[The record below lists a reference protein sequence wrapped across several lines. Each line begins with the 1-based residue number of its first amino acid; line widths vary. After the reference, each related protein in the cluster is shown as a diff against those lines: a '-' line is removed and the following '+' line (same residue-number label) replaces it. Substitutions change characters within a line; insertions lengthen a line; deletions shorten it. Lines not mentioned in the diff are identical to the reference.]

1 MTRQTTKGEIDVR
14 LRKTGVLLLLCAL
27 LVLGVTA
34 CGGGS
39 SSSSSSGGSKA
50 AAEEGGGTETAS
62 ASTEGLSGTI
72 SGAGSTFAQPIIS
85 QWGSELQ
92 EQGLTVN
99 YNSIGSGGGVA
110 QFQENTVDFGDSDAA
125 MTDEEVQVAE
135 KNGTPVHVPIVL
147 GAVTVSYNLP
157 GVETGLKLDG
167 ATVAEIF
174 LGKITEW
181 NDPAIAKLNPGVE
194 LPETAITVYHRSDS
208 SGTTALFTEFL
219 SDYSPEWKSKL
230 GEGDTV
236 KWPTGTGANGNEGVA
251 GGVSQT
257 EGAIGYVELA
267 YALQN
272 EFTFADVQNKAGKF
286 IEPSLESTSAAGE
299 DVKFPPDLRFS
310 MINASSSA
318 AAYPIAST
326 TFVLVYED
334 LCKAGKSEET
344 AKNVV
349 GFLDYALS
357 PEGQASAEKLDYAP
371 LAPELREASQAKVE
385 GLKCNGKPISAG

>member
-1 MTRQTTKGEIDVR
+1 MRF
-14 LRKTGVLLLLCAL
+14 RKTGVLLLLSAL
-27 LVLGVTA
+27 LALGLVA

-39 SSSSSSGGSKA
+39 GGSSSGGNGSEA
-50 AAEEGGGTETAS
+50 SAEEGGGAETDGGS
-62 ASTEGLSGTI
+62 SEGLSGTI

-125 MTDEEVQVAE
+125 MTDEEVQAAE

-157 GVETGLKLDG
+157 GVESGLKLDG
-167 ATVAEIF
+167 ATIAEIF
-174 LGKITEW
+174 LGNITKW
-181 NDPAIAKLNPGVE
+181 DDPAIAKLNPSVE
-194 LPETAITVYHRSDS
+194 LPETTITVYHRSDS

-272 EFTFADVQNKAGKF
+272 HFTFADVQNKAGKF

-349 GFLDYALS
+349 GFLNYALG
-357 PEGQASAEKLDYAP
+357 PEGQAAAEKLDYAP
-371 LAPELREASQAKVE
+371 LAPELLEASQAKVE
-385 GLKCNGKPISAG
+385 GLKCNGKPIKAG

>member
-1 MTRQTTKGEIDVR
+1 
-14 LRKTGVLLLLCAL
+14 L

-334 LCKAGKSEET
+334 PVKRGR
-344 AKNVV
+344 AK
-349 GFLDYALS
+349 
-357 PEGQASAEKLDYAP
+357 
-371 LAPELREASQAKVE
+371 
-385 GLKCNGKPISAG
+385 